1 MFGAMKRAQCILPFS
16 PDWIICRSGIRIAGL
31 LVFLLTLPMTS
42 TSQPIQFAT
51 SPQKGT
57 FTWDHME
64 WTLDELTRQ
73 GEFSAARRMI
83 DNWTNHSEEEETIL
97 SSDQLRVLKMQSE
110 WMRRVA
116 KDYGLNRRDLL
127 SQLQRRMEGA
137 TERELNGWI
146 EEGRFDQRIIDGELK
161 FIRPSISNLYFR
173 YPELNA
179 RRVPKPNP
187 KGYQEKLLRDARQV
201 QALAASEKSFQVAP
215 VDYEILMQLTVQANV
230 TDPGEII
237 RAWAPI
243 PRGLPS
249 QSDFEWVE
257 TRPAYQSVESPDSL
271 IRSVYFELPAI
282 QNHPTIFELRYK
294 YTARASWFP
303 VLKTDEAS
311 NWKWKSGMSSAPQ
324 KWSSSELAPYLEE
337 ARHVEFSDGMR
348 RQVNKIVGELDTPA
362 LKAKAIYDWI
372 RNNIQY
378 SYAREYSTIKNISG
392 YCLEKGYGDCGQE
405 ALLMI
410 TMLRMEG
417 IPARWQS
424 GWYIFPGYETIH
436 DWIEIYLEPFG
447 WVPCDPYMGIY
458 ATQYGTHL
466 TAEEQEELA
475 GFYFGGLDPY
485 RMAAN
490 SDHCQKLE
498 PAKLDWR
505 SDDVD
510 FQRGEIESGG
520 KNIYF
525 DQYDYGY
532 SIRILKSELKP

>member
-1 MFGAMKRAQCILPFS
+1 MNRAQCFLPFA
-16 PDWIICRSGIRIAGL
+16 PDWFSRTGISIAGL
-31 LVFLLTLPMTS
+31 FIFLLTLPMTS
-42 TSQPIQFAT
+42 TSQPIQFVT
-51 SPQKGT
+51 SPKKGT
-57 FTWDHME
+57 YTWNHIE

-83 DNWTNHSEEEETIL
+83 NNWLNEPAEFENTLTA
-97 SSDQLRVLKMQSE
+97 DQAQSLRMQSE

-116 KDYGLNRRDLL
+116 KDYGLNRRELM

-137 TERELNGWI
+137 SDRELDGWI
-146 EEGRFDQRIIDGELK
+146 QEGRFDQRVIDGEVK

-179 RRVPKPNP
+179 RRVPRPNA
-187 KGYQEKLLRDARQV
+187 KNYQQRLLKDAR
-201 QALAASEKSFQVAP
+201 AIRELAIKEKSFQVAP
-215 VDYEILMQLTVQANV
+215 VDYEILMQLTVQANA
-230 TDPGEII
+230 TKPGEII

-243 PRGLPS
+243 PRGLPF
-249 QSDFEWVE
+249 QSGFEWIE
-257 TRPAYQSVESPDSL
+257 TTPPFQSFEASDSL
-271 IRSVYFELPAI
+271 IRSVYFERPAI
-282 QNHPTIFELRYK
+282 QNHPAIFEIQYR

-303 VLKTDEAS
+303 IMEPEQS
-311 NWKWKSGMSSAPQ
+311 SSWEWKSGMCLAPQ
-324 KWSSSELAPYLEE
+324 KWTVDDLEPYLEE
-337 ARHVEFSDGMR
+337 ARHVEFSEELKRKVDD
-348 RQVNKIVGELDTPA
+348 IVGNAESA
-362 LKAKAIYDWI
+362 SMKAKAIYDWI
-372 RNNIQY
+372 RKNIQY
-378 SYAREYSTIKNISG
+378 SYAREYSTIENISG

-447 WVPCDPYMGIY
+447 WIPCDPYMGIY

-466 TAEEQEELA
+466 TEPEQEELA
-475 GFYFGGLDPY
+475 EFYFGGLDPY

-490 SDHCQKLE
+490 SDHCQKLAPE
-498 PAKLDWR
+498 KLDWR

-510 FQRGEIESGG
+510 FQRGEIESNGS
-520 KNIYF
+520 NIYF

-532 SIRILKSELKP
+532 SIRILNNALIR